1 MKELK
6 VAKSAGFC
14 FGVSRS
20 VKMAE
25 QMLSEESSCFSFGEL
40 IHNADV
46 VSNLEQKGLR
56 VTNDPAVLGIGDSVI
71 IRSHGITKALCDEL
85 AATGAKLVDATCPRV
100 KHIHNIVVNASE
112 QHRRPVIIGAKDH
125 PEVQAICGWCE
136 NPIVAGNAD
145 ELEALITSGI
155 IDAEKPVTMVI
166 QTTQTKEKLTRCEEV
181 MRRRCKDVEIH
192 DTICGA
198 TSTRQNEA
206 RTLSKECGAMIVI
219 GAKHSANS
227 RHLNEI
233 CRENCEKV
241 QFIENAAQLDLSALR
256 DVDSVGLTAGASVPA
271 WIIQEVIDAVHEGS

>member
-6 VAKSAGFC
+6 VAQSAGFC

-25 QMLSEESSCFSFGEL
+25 QMLSEESSCYSFGEL

-46 VSNLEQKGLR
+46 VSSLEQKGLR
-56 VTNDPAVLGIGDSVI
+56 VTNDPGVLGAGDAVI

-100 KHIHNIVVNASE
+100 KHIHNIVVEASA
-112 QHRRPVIIGAKDH
+112 QQRQPVIIGAKDH

-136 NPIVAGNAD
+136 SPVVAGNAE
-145 ELEALITSGI
+145 ELEALISAGT

-166 QTTQTKEKLTRCEEV
+166 QTTQTKEKLLRCEEV
-181 MRRRCKDVEIH
+181 MRRLCKDAEIH
-192 DTICGA
+192 ETICGA

-206 RTLSKECGAMIVI
+206 HSLAQECGAMIVI

-233 CRENCEKV
+233 CRECCGNV
-241 QFIENAAQLDLSALR
+241 QFIENAFQLDLAALQE
-256 DVDSVGLTAGASVPA
+256 VHTVGLTAGASVPS
-271 WIIQEVIDAVHEGS
+271 WIIQEVIDAVQKGA